1 MGVGGAL
8 SKGASAIGNSV
19 ANAGKSAFKNT
30 KDIYKDFGNQCKE
43 VSDNLRKN
51 RGQINSDDA
60 LADRAFFAF
69 LADFIEDFRKNT
81 QKKSNDFNE
90 LVEELKENDKLTKE
104 RLSKILEM
112 ELVNNENLTNDKK
125 IGIQKTFGDELGK
138 EIAVELLASK
148 IKKINDYKKEAKN
161 FGLSDEDIEKKISLD
176 SDFNI
181 SSKDIQ
187 NMTAGKF
194 ESAIN
199 KSSDV
204 ALNFAIGAD
213 SKDIDLGGKV
223 IEDIGKKQNAK

>member
-19 ANAGKSAFKNT
+19 ANAGKSAFKNA
-30 KDIYKDFGNQCKE
+30 KDIYKTFGNQCEE

-60 LADRAFFAF
+60 LADRALFAF
-69 LADFIEDFRKNT
+69 LADFLEDFRKNI
-81 QKKSNDFNE
+81 QKNNNFNE

-125 IGIQKTFGDELGK
+125 IGIQKTLGDELGK
-138 EIAVELLASK
+138 EVAVELLASK

-199 KSSDV
+199 RSGDV
-204 ALNFAIGAD
+204 ALNFVTGAD
-213 SKDIDLGGKV
+213 SKDIELGGKV
-223 IEDIGKKQNAK
+223 MEDIGKKQNAK

>member
-1 MGVGGAL
+1 MGAGGAL
-8 SKGASAIGNSV
+8 NKGASAIGNSIS
-19 ANAGKSAFKNT
+19 NAGKSAFKNA
-30 KDIYKDFGNQCKE
+30 KDIYNNFGNQCEKI
-43 VSDNLRKN
+43 SDNLRRN

-60 LADRAFFAF
+60 LADRALFAF
-69 LADFIEDFRKNT
+69 LADFLEDFRKNI
-81 QKKSNDFNE
+81 QKNNNFNE

-125 IGIQKTFGDELGK
+125 IGIQKTLGNELGK
-138 EIAVELLASK
+138 EVAVELLASK

-199 KSSDV
+199 RSGDV
-204 ALNFAIGAD
+204 ALNFVTGAD
-213 SKDIDLGGKV
+213 SKDIELGGKV
-223 IEDIGKKQNAK
+223 MEDIGKKQNAK